1 MSLEAKL
8 VRRDD
13 GTLALVAPKP
23 AYWRE
28 APRKGSLITPG
39 APLGRL
45 EVLSSLV
52 ELVAPAGAAGIVVD
66 LHEPKVARRAVDAAT
81 VLMVLDPN
89 AAGEA
94 ASLATGPAANVAADG
109 LVFRAP
115 MSGRIYRRP
124 APTEPPFVDVGQEI
138 ATGQTVCLLEVMKT
152 FNRITYGGEGLP
164 ARAKVKAVTAE
175 DGADLDAGDVILV
188 LEG

>member
-13 GTLALVAPKP
+13 GTLALVAPRP
-23 AYWRE
+23 AHWRE
-28 APRKGSLITPG
+28 APRKGALVTPG

-45 EVLSSLV
+45 EVLGTLHD
-52 ELVAPAGAAGIVVD
+52 LVAPAGAAGIVVD
-66 LHEPKVARRAVDAAT
+66 LYEPKLARRAVDAAT
-81 VLMVLDPN
+81 VLVVLDPN

-94 ASLATGPAANVAADG
+94 ATLAGGAAASVATDG

-124 APTEPPFVDVGQEI
+124 APTEPAFVEVGQEV
-138 ATGQTVCLLEVMKT
+138 ALGQTVCLLEVMKT
-152 FNRITYGGEGLP
+152 FNRITYGGDGLP
-164 ARAKVKAVTAE
+164 ERAKVKAVVAE
-175 DGADLDAGDVILV
+175 DGADLDGGDVILV